1 MRKKVFLT
9 LSVIF
14 MLGMG
19 VTAQPTPTTN
29 PSTGNL
35 SSDISNFGIR
45 RVTSNQSG
53 GEEVPAPLTPATLL
67 LIAMAGGYAGVR
79 LYHNSKNNTKE

>member
-19 VTAQPTPTTN
+19 VTAQPQPTGN
-29 PSTGNL
+29 PSSVG
-35 SSDISNFGIR
+35 ISNSGLR
-45 RVTSNQSG
+45 REGQS
-53 GEEVPAPLTPATLL
+53 PLTPATLL

>member
-1 MRKKVFLT
+1 
-9 LSVIF
+9 

-19 VTAQPTPTTN
+19 VTAQPQPTKN
-29 PSTGNL
+29 PNNAAT
-35 SSDISNFGIR
+35 DGIR
-45 RVTSNQSG
+45 SVPSDQPG
-53 GEEVPAPLTPATLL
+53 GEAPLTPATLL

>member
-19 VTAQPTPTTN
+19 VTAQPLPPKKAN
-29 PSTGNL
+29 NASEE
-35 SSDISNFGIR
+35 GIR
-45 RVTSNQSG
+45 REGQS
-53 GEEVPAPLTPATLL
+53 PLTPATLL

>member
-19 VTAQPTPTTN
+19 VTAQPQPTGN
-29 PSTGNL
+29 PSSVG
-35 SSDISNFGIR
+35 ISNYGIR
-45 RVTSNQSG
+45 RVESNQSG
-53 GEEVPAPLTPATLL
+53 GEEVPVPLTPATLL

-79 LYHNSKNNTKE
+79 LYHNSKNNTRK

>member
-45 RVTSNQSG
+45 RVQSNQSG
-53 GEEVPAPLTPATLL
+53 GEVQSPLTPATLL

>member
-19 VTAQPTPTTN
+19 VTAQPTPTTD
-29 PSTGNL
+29 PSSGNL

-45 RVTSNQSG
+45 RVTSNQPG
-53 GEEVPAPLTPATLL
+53 GEVQSPLTPATLL

>member
-19 VTAQPTPTTN
+19 VTAQPTPTN
-29 PSTGNL
+29 PASN
-35 SSDISNFGIR
+35 DISTFGIR
-45 RVTSNQSG
+45 RVKSNQSQ
-53 GEEVPAPLTPATLL
+53 GEPQAPLTPATLL

>member
-1 MRKKVFLT
+1 
-9 LSVIF
+9 

-19 VTAQPTPTTN
+19 VTAQPTPTAN
-29 PSTGNL
+29 PSSVGINN
-35 SSDISNFGIR
+35 SGIR
-45 RVTSNQSG
+45 RVNSNQPG
-53 GEEVPAPLTPATLL
+53 GEVPAAPLTPATLL

>member
-19 VTAQPTPTTN
+19 VTAQRQPTTN
-29 PSTGNL
+29 PSSVG
-35 SSDISNFGIR
+35 ISNSGIR
-45 RVTSNQSG
+45 RVTSNQPG
-53 GEEVPAPLTPATLL
+53 GEVQSPLTPATLL

>member
-19 VTAQPTPTTN
+19 VTAQPTPTGN
-29 PSTGNL
+29 PSSVG
-35 SSDISNFGIR
+35 ISNSGIR
-45 RVTSNQSG
+45 RVTSNQPE
-53 GEEVPAPLTPATLL
+53 GEVQSPLTPATLL

>member
-1 MRKKVFLT
+1 
-9 LSVIF
+9 

-19 VTAQPTPTTN
+19 VTAQPTPTSN
-29 PSTGNL
+29 PENTSKN
-35 SSDISNFGIR
+35 GIR
-45 RVTSNQSG
+45 RVLSNQPG
-53 GEEVPAPLTPATLL
+53 GEVPAAPLTPATLL

>member
-19 VTAQPTPTTN
+19 VTAQPQPTSN
-29 PSTGNL
+29 PENASKN
-35 SSDISNFGIR
+35 GIR
-45 RVTSNQSG
+45 RVESNQSE
-53 GEEVPAPLTPATLL
+53 GEVQGPLTPATLL

>member
-19 VTAQPTPTTN
+19 VTAQPLPPTN
-29 PSTGNL
+29 PN
-35 SSDISNFGIR
+35 SDGIGISNSGLR
-45 RVTSNQSG
+45 REVQS
-53 GEEVPAPLTPATLL
+53 PLTPATLL

>member
-19 VTAQPTPTTN
+19 VNAQPQPTAN
-29 PSTGNL
+29 PSSVG
-35 SSDISNFGIR
+35 ISNSGIR
-45 RVTSNQSG
+45 RVTSNQPG
-53 GEEVPAPLTPATLL
+53 GEVQSPLAPATLL

>member
-9 LSVIF
+9 LFVIF

-19 VTAQPTPTTN
+19 VTAQPTPN
-29 PSTGNL
+29 DPA
-35 SSDISNFGIR
+35 SNNIKTYGIR
-45 RVTSNQSG
+45 RVESNQSE
-53 GEEVPAPLTPATLL
+53 GEVQSPLTPATLL

>member
-19 VTAQPTPTTN
+19 VTAQPLPPTN
-29 PSTGNL
+29 PNSVGIG
-35 SSDISNFGIR
+35 ISKSGLR
-45 RVTSNQSG
+45 R
-53 GEEVPAPLTPATLL
+53 EVQGPLTPATLL

>member
-1 MRKKVFLT
+1 
-9 LSVIF
+9 

-19 VTAQPTPTTN
+19 VTAQPQPTTN
-29 PSTGNL
+29 PNSVGIG
-35 SSDISNFGIR
+35 ISKSGLR
-45 RVTSNQSG
+45 REG
-53 GEEVPAPLTPATLL
+53 PLAPATLL

>member
-19 VTAQPTPTTN
+19 VTAQPLPPKEPN
-29 PSTGNL
+29 NASEE
-35 SSDISNFGIR
+35 GIR
-45 RVTSNQSG
+45 REGQS
-53 GEEVPAPLTPATLL
+53 PLTPATLL

>member
-19 VTAQPTPTTN
+19 VTAQPTPTN
-29 PSTGNL
+29 PASN
-35 SSDISNFGIR
+35 DINTFGIR
-45 RVTSNQSG
+45 RVKSNQSV

-79 LYHNSKNNTKE
+79 LYHNSKNNTRK

>member
-19 VTAQPTPTTN
+19 VTAQPKPNN
-29 PSTGNL
+29 PASN
-35 SSDISNFGIR
+35 DIRTYGIR
-45 RVTSNQSG
+45 REVQS
-53 GEEVPAPLTPATLL
+53 PLTPATLL

>member
-1 MRKKVFLT
+1 
-9 LSVIF
+9 

-29 PSTGNL
+29 PNSVGIG
-35 SSDISNFGIR
+35 ISNSGIR
-45 RVTSNQSG
+45 RVTSNQPG
-53 GEEVPAPLTPATLL
+53 GEVQSPLTPATLL

>member
-14 MLGMG
+14 MLGTG
-19 VTAQPTPTTN
+19 VIAQPVPSVDPDQDGATPSGGGMANT
-29 PSTGNL
+29 
-35 SSDISNFGIR
+35 GIR
-45 RVTSNQSG
+45 REIN
-53 GEEVPAPLTPATLL
+53 PLTPATLL

>member
-9 LSVIF
+9 LFVIF

-19 VTAQPTPTTN
+19 VTAQPQPTAN
-29 PSTGNL
+29 PSSVG
-35 SSDISNFGIR
+35 ISNSGIR
-45 RVTSNQSG
+45 RVTSNQPG
-53 GEEVPAPLTPATLL
+53 GEVQSPLTPATLL

>member
-19 VTAQPTPTTN
+19 VTAQPLPPTN
-29 PSTGNL
+29 PNSVG
-35 SSDISNFGIR
+35 ISNSGIR
-45 RVTSNQSG
+45 RVTSNQPG
-53 GEEVPAPLTPATLL
+53 GEVQSPLTPATLL

>member
-19 VTAQPTPTTN
+19 VTAQPKPNN
-29 PSTGNL
+29 PASN
-35 SSDISNFGIR
+35 DISKFGIR
-45 RVTSNQSG
+45 RVKSNQSG

>member
-14 MLGMG
+14 MLGTG
-19 VTAQPTPTTN
+19 VIAQPTPGTN
-29 PSTGNL
+29 PTSP
-35 SSDISNFGIR
+35 SQGIR
-45 RVTSNQSG
+45 SVPSDQPE
-53 GEEVPAPLTPATLL
+53 GEVQGPLTPATLL

>member
-14 MLGMG
+14 MLGTG
-19 VTAQPTPTTN
+19 VIAQPTPTN
-29 PSTGNL
+29 PA
-35 SSDISNFGIR
+35 SNDVGIR
-45 RVTSNQSG
+45 RVLSNQPG
-53 GEEVPAPLTPATLL
+53 GEVPAAPLTPATLL

>member
-29 PSTGNL
+29 PNSVG
-35 SSDISNFGIR
+35 IGMSNSGLR
-45 RVTSNQSG
+45 REGQS
-53 GEEVPAPLTPATLL
+53 PLTPATLL

>member
-19 VTAQPTPTTN
+19 VTAQPTPTKN
-29 PSTGNL
+29 PNNAAT
-35 SSDISNFGIR
+35 DGIR
-45 RVTSNQSG
+45 SVPSDQPG
-53 GEEVPAPLTPATLL
+53 GEVQGPLTPATLL
-67 LIAMAGGYAGVR
+67 LIAMAGGYAGVK
-79 LYHNSKNNTKE
+79 LYHNSKNNTRK

>member
-19 VTAQPTPTTN
+19 VTAQPTPTN
-29 PSTGNL
+29 PASN
-35 SSDISNFGIR
+35 DINTFGIR
-45 RVTSNQSG
+45 RVSSDQPK
-53 GEEVPAPLTPATLL
+53 GESPLTPATLL

-79 LYHNSKNNTKE
+79 LYLNSKNNTKE

>member
-19 VTAQPTPTTN
+19 VTAQPQPTTN
-29 PSTGNL
+29 PSSVG
-35 SSDISNFGIR
+35 ISNSGIR
-45 RVTSNQSG
+45 RVTSNQPG
-53 GEEVPAPLTPATLL
+53 GEVQSPLTPATLL

>member
-14 MLGMG
+14 MLGTG
-19 VTAQPTPTTN
+19 VTAQPTPTGN
-29 PSTGNL
+29 PSSVG
-35 SSDISNFGIR
+35 ISNSGIR
-45 RVTSNQSG
+45 RVTSNQPG
-53 GEEVPAPLTPATLL
+53 GEVQSPLTPATLL

>member
-19 VTAQPTPTTN
+19 VTAQPQPTAN
-29 PSTGNL
+29 PSSVG
-35 SSDISNFGIR
+35 ISNSGIR
-45 RVTSNQSG
+45 RVTSNQPG
-53 GEEVPAPLTPATLL
+53 GEVQSPLTPATLL
-67 LIAMAGGYAGVR
+67 LIAMAGGYAGVK
-79 LYHNSKNNTKE
+79 LYHNSKDNTRK